1 MTSQQDSFGYG
12 LYGKFKLASMAVL
25 LGLTFSVT
33 SYANPN
39 TATTIIA
46 DPSAPENLQP
56 TILPTASG
64 IVSVNIATPNDK
76 GLSNNHYSQFDVGST
91 GAVLNNN
98 RKAVNTQIAGYVQ
111 ANPFMAKGEAST
123 ILNQINSN
131 NPSHLGGF
139 IEVAGKRADVI
150 IANPNGLVINGTGFI
165 NAGNVHLVAAN
176 GKFDQGQITGY
187 QVNTGN
193 IEVNGKL
200 NLQNTD
206 YAALIAKT
214 AQINDE
220 IYAGSVLDIV
230 TGENTVTLQD
240 GKFNQLS
247 AAHKN
252 DGASSTN
259 QTGIA
264 LDVAALG
271 GMYAGKI
278 RLIGTDKGFGVNNQ
292 GMIAATGS
300 GVQAGTG
307 TLTLDHQGNLVNTGI
322 ASAKDKV
329 TINTQSHHVR
339 NAGTLLGEQSDIAI
353 DTAKLT
359 NTGTIASTQNTKITA
374 TNAIDNQGSMYG
386 GVLQVSTDE
395 LTNTG
400 KLVQTGTG
408 KLTISTHTLTNT
420 NKAAIGQSLYEKTQ
434 LKAPS
439 VPSTDQSAGTVSHQ
453 PADNTTTN
461 NSNNGANTP
470 NPSTDTP
477 SANGF
482 ISTTKS
488 LNNTGDKALITATG
502 DTHITAN
509 QTSNTNQA
517 SIDAQTLNTNTLA
530 NTDSKIALDNI
541 HWQLT
546 SFDNSKGDIIS
557 RQDMAIDSES
567 TIINT
572 AGSLTSGGDMVLV
585 AKNEFN
591 NSDGVVQSTGDVSVA
606 ASKVINNQ
614 GVIHGAHALTI
625 NANGTLK
632 NNAGVIS
639 GAQNTTITAKTAIDN
654 TDGRIQS
661 DGKLNVNAQQLNSTG
676 TIYAA
681 QDTAITASHINNEQ
695 AGLIASAKDVR
706 IDTQSLTSTG
716 TISAGMQSDGK
727 LGDTP
732 ANISIQATEGIRSN
746 GNAIATGTLTLN
758 ANTINLDDS
767 KTQADN
773 ITLLAQDTISTR
785 KTSTVASNSLAI
797 TAPNKLDN
805 SEGILSANEMIVNT
819 DVLENRQGT
828 ISQAGK
834 TALSLAIKRSIN
846 NTLGTISTN
855 SDKLEID
862 TNQLI
867 NQQGAIHHAGV
878 GELNVKSENLN
889 NSQGELLSLGT
900 QTLNIKAIDNSQGI
914 ISATGFTINAGGL
927 DNTAGLLQA
936 TDKDA
941 DNLLNI
947 DSTLDNNKLA
957 EQQGSIDVAGN
968 LALTAKALQ
977 NQGEITTNNLKAT
990 VANVN
995 NTGAIG
1001 ARGNIQI
1008 ASSQD
1013 IDNTGNISAT
1023 GNIVLN
1029 ANNTISHQGV
1039 MMAAENIT
1047 ATANRLNFNQSTSS
1061 ADNISLS
1068 AQADIHHNQGA
1079 TVANNKLSLKNTS
1092 TIHNQGG
1099 VLSANH
1105 TSIDTKDLRNGGIIQ
1120 ADVLA
1125 IKQQADY
1132 THTDNDKLLA
1142 NSLQLSTDGKI
1153 TNQSQLTANQDLTL
1167 VANHIDNTQT
1177 GTISSGNHTQITSQ
1191 TSINNQGLIN
1201 GETTVIKANDTI
1213 NNQSGGRIYGTHLA
1227 IQADTLNNTPAKVK
1241 ELDSKYTAP
1250 VIAARERLDIGVK
1263 MLNNN
1268 PNPDRAGKF
1277 NENFDNQALITSLGS
1292 LHIGGNLD
1300 DNHYAT
1306 GKAGAVINKG
1316 ATIESGGEMVVGTSV
1331 LKNENADFATKT
1343 QSSSENIAVYHANGR
1358 IYTPNEVSITPV
1370 GHNHRILPLIIKNSN
1385 NEEYRT
1391 YDRWN
1396 YKEILTWEETDVSDP
1411 SRIVSGGDLTVD
1423 IDQFN
1428 TNKSQVIAGGKI
1440 TLTGKVGSIDPESTL
1455 IIPKYSYQDVVRTHH
1470 KPGTGCRQ
1478 RVLGSCWGAYEV
1490 TDVFVDKNALQSI
1503 NAKTA
1508 GTPYFLPIVNQ
1519 NGGIKTAVVMQNVSA
1534 DHLALNAA
1542 NIDSSALVSGDIDTV
1557 LTTLQATQSALSATA
1572 QKQLSDLLS
1581 AKQSGQDVDEAVLAN
1596 LVDELKHS
1604 ITNKQAVTIAN
1615 TDNTLTIPTSAL
1627 YTINA
1632 DNPNQPLIQTDSA
1645 FTNHK
1650 QWLGSDYMLKAMQ
1663 SDPNH
1668 IHKRLSDGYGEQA
1681 RIKDE
1686 YYLLTGRHINT
1697 DYHSNEEAFKQLMD
1711 NGIAHAKQFGYTLG
1725 TALTPDQMA
1734 NLTTNIVWLVKQ
1746 SITYTTKDKDGNSIT
1761 KIEDVLVPK
1770 LYLRSANIAAGTLS
1784 PDGRYSAVSARNIN
1798 MQLTGDLDNN
1808 GNLIAKDTA
1817 AITANNVNN
1826 TGIINGDFV
1835 KISTNNDLINHGTLH
1850 ANSAMGLDAKN
1861 RIMSQSLTT
1870 TQTNTQGKS
1879 SSSRTDLSQIA
1890 TISVGAG
1897 LKDSTD
1903 ENGKPLTTLSLRGN
1917 QIIYQG
1923 ATSDNTGGST
1933 QMAAENGI
1941 NIGTV
1946 TVSNHISAVADDNNY
1961 FKYSQSTDVGSN
1973 ISSYGDT
1980 IIRTTGKNAD
1990 INIQGSHLDSV
2001 TGTTAIIGTGGV
2013 RMTEG
2018 RKVEGVQS
2026 ASSYQQD
2033 KWYGSKD
2040 IKQTYESYTDAAV
2053 LSTVLGNDVYIIS
2066 QDADVSL
2073 FGTNVNA
2080 NEQAS
2085 ISAKQ
2090 GNVTVQSAVN
2100 SIYQNNTKTTQNFYK
2115 NTGNVDGF
2123 YQETLAQTGVRAG
2136 SVDIQ
2141 GNSANLNGISLQATH
2156 GPITVGNAHLA
2167 TNDDGTLKL
2176 NDNGKP
2182 TVISGDMHNLNL
2194 GTVDLTNETWQEI
2207 SKSYRGL
2214 AKDVMK
2220 GVGVVTGA
2228 LGFDGVTLAKS
2239 DSNHSK
2245 TEIQAVSELHG
2256 SHIQAGAQTVTA
2268 TGTRFDA
2275 GTDGFVAVLGDDV
2288 LFATA
2293 KHTKT
2298 ANATQTRQTITG
2310 EGMRLGKD
2318 HLQLGAVVHT
2328 DSTDTQSTQ
2337 STTHDG
2343 VTVRGNNA
2351 VVLGNM
2357 NDGSLTTQATN
2368 FDLDPT
2374 SGTLLIGAK
2383 STLLDGAIN
2392 QTAHTQSNE
2401 TNTTRIGATVHHVA
2415 VDTAIAAE
2423 NVKEAI
2429 QAANHA
2435 RKELEQAKTMVKA
2448 GKLDPNAIKDY
2459 ELNLAMATT
2468 NVANAQIALGSTAA
2482 TAASTAPTLGFSA
2495 KLGATH
2501 TQSQSSQTQT
2511 NQEFVAT
2518 NITAANTTLVG
2529 DDFTTKGLQGDI
2541 GNLNVDQLN
2550 KLTLTHATTQDI
2562 SLNQS
2567 SGNTLDASISS
2578 TGNLSAGVS
2587 RQQSHSQSTSTT
2599 THDTKLNLGELNGH
2613 ANTTTLHGATI
2624 TTQGG
2629 HYSTNTLNITTSQN
2643 THHEQSKSQGGN
2655 IGIGANSLNLGYNQ
2669 QNSNSDVTTNNTPSG
2684 IIYVN
2689 ADANHGSGHSLST
2702 NHTTLTG
2709 GVIAAISED
2718 EQGNQTNSELNFTTN
2733 TLTTND
2739 LLATESSQNKG
2750 MGLGLGSSDNKPTS
2764 ISISANNNGH
2774 QKETTALATIG
2785 QGATITGTITHNG
2798 QAQTST
2804 DLTQTDINTD
2814 ALTTQQVIKDTK
2826 TGGLDVN
2833 TTIDTR
2839 VFTTAGRQEIKKEQ
2853 EELDENLQATGK
2865 ITGAA
2870 GVQVVATTANVLTD
2884 NQTLTQAIQGA
2895 KAPAKMAKA
2904 IQDNPELAAIL
2915 DAYQKGEYHNLTLSQ
2930 EALQALSDA
2939 TGISTEVLLTSIT
2952 AQRGIQGGTN
2962 KALTVIDTHD
2972 KLRQDSIQTLAH
2984 ELDHI
2989 RGGKNE
2995 TLADLA
3001 GLAAK
3006 LNTDAAIIANQ
3017 DTISPIKAQLGDGK
3031 DAQTTAQNQALLE
3044 GNDKA
3049 FAENHDG
3056 REGEWEYRQLHKQ
3069 EKDLAAV
3076 LVKLAKK
3083 KGLKR
3088 PDGKLYT
3095 RQDIE
3100 DALRWANSG
3109 KYGETYN
3116 SKRTVHIGNQA
3127 PQSAIDKVM
3136 YDGGVGKHFESRLW
3150 LSSTNG
3156 NVTTFTQNLN
3166 NIKKPDSDLTKFIQ
3180 EQAPSY
3186 KYSWDRGLVVAY
3198 QQPITATQPIS
3209 PAKKIS
3215 GSPSQISDRQLRSKD
3230 SAVINGGGGVDF
3242 SGGANIQAKS
3252 EKIINE
3258 QVMPVVQT
3266 GVGLAEVGTGTAMC
3280 ASGVGCSV
3288 GAALIIHGS
3297 DNAVTGNAN
3306 RGKTS
3311 NQQTSSVLLTQGV
3324 GLSEGTASNI
3334 KMGTDLA
3341 LGGATAA
3348 QGVGRRVASGASG
3361 TGTTIGKHTDD
3372 TLTKVGD
3379 WDLENV
3385 SNYGNPNT
3393 PADRIIATE
3402 KSNHTKELKDL
3413 GVEKIGQL
3421 PHYDDK
3427 HGAYTS
3433 LQDQYDR
3440 AMTGTNKTLSEKGYP
3455 PGKPVNASKFFN
3467 STDMEYAMRQAEK
3480 MYAEN
3485 PKKYIYEKNQV
3496 TINFDR
3502 PVGEGFIKNNK
3513 TTQANGTAGE
3523 YRWSNTA
3530 IVGIDPKTGKA
3541 YTAFPNMD
3549 EGYKQENQLLDF
3561 IKK

>member
-1 MTSQQDSFGYG
+1 MNRNCYRVIFNKNLGCLVVVSEKTCCQSKTKAQGGSQNNTVLMTSQQDSFGYG

-46 DPSAPENLQP
+46 DPSAPKNLQP

-292 GMIAATGS
+292 GVIAATGS

-727 LGDTP
+727 LGNTP

-1241 ELDSKYTAP
+1241 ESDSKYTAP

-1770 LYLRSANIAAGTLS
+1770 LYLRSANIATGTLS

-2136 SVDIQ
+2136 SIDIQ

-2435 RKELEQAKTMVKA
+2435 RKELEQAKTMVKT

-2785 QGATITGTITHNG
+2785 QGATITDAITHNG

-2814 ALTTQQVIKDTK
+2814 ALNTQQVIKDTK

-2853 EELDENLQATGK
+2853 KDLPNNTKAAFGMFGVAVGATATGLMDNENTINGNSALK
-2865 ITGAA
+2865 KAKDNLIQARNNVVTGVDKSQANLNAHIDAITDGDLTNAL
-2870 GVQVVATTANVLTD
+2870 QNQDILNELNTQLTQDTTAKDTQVFLTQNTTNTKDELVQGLANPTKGHTYLDIDHLDNAIETLNHEIAHHNGQGETSATRMGKLGNVAYNIGTSLNKEDINTHRQGITPTA
-2884 NQTLTQAIQGA
+2884 QTLQNLSTDEQLAITQDSQSLLNANEVQRAWEVESGDEVWDNAQSKAAQMRRAEDYKNCKQAGLNHQQCGEFIRQRSINRAITVLEFVEMVGIPSARVGA
-2895 KAPAKMAKA
+2895 GTKVSRLNSIPTNSVSNN
-2904 IQDNPELAAIL
+2904 IV
-2915 DAYQKGEYHNLTLSQ
+2915 
-2930 EALQALSDA
+2930 
-2939 TGISTEVLLTSIT
+2939 GI
-2952 AQRGIQGGTN
+2952 RWGGGIQNQGMPWENYVGRSFPAEARLPKNFKTFDYYDA
-2962 KALTVIDTHD
+2962 KTKTAISAKTLDT
-2972 KLRQDSIQTLAH
+2972 QTLAKINNPTQVYSAIKS
-2984 ELDHI
+2984 HI
-2989 RGGKNE
+2989 
-2995 TLADLA
+2995 
-3001 GLAAK
+3001 
-3006 LNTDAAIIANQ
+3006 DAAASFETHTLSRVGLRSDMIQ
-3017 DTISPIKAQLGDGK
+3017 R
-3031 DAQTTAQNQALLE
+3031 
-3044 GNDKA
+3044 
-3049 FAENHDG
+3049 
-3056 REGEWEYRQLHKQ
+3056 REIY
-3069 EKDLAAV
+3069 LA
-3076 LVKLAKK
+3076 
-3083 KGLKR
+3083 
-3088 PDGKLYT
+3088 
-3095 RQDIE
+3095 I
-3100 DALRWANSG
+3100 
-3109 KYGETYN
+3109 
-3116 SKRTVHIGNQA
+3116 
-3127 PQSAIDKVM
+3127 
-3136 YDGGVGKHFESRLW
+3136 
-3150 LSSTNG
+3150 
-3156 NVTTFTQNLN
+3156 
-3166 NIKKPDSDLTKFIQ
+3166 
-3180 EQAPSY
+3180 
-3186 KYSWDRGLVVAY
+3186 
-3198 QQPITATQPIS
+3198 
-3209 PAKKIS
+3209 PAKTNVGQRQQIQKAIHYAKTRNIVIKIT
-3215 GSPSQISDRQLRSKD
+3215 
-3230 SAVINGGGGVDF
+3230 
-3242 SGGANIQAKS
+3242 
-3252 EKIINE
+3252 E
-3258 QVMPVVQT
+3258 
-3266 GVGLAEVGTGTAMC
+3266 
-3280 ASGVGCSV
+3280 
-3288 GAALIIHGS
+3288 
-3297 DNAVTGNAN
+3297 
-3306 RGKTS
+3306 
-3311 NQQTSSVLLTQGV
+3311 
-3324 GLSEGTASNI
+3324 I
-3334 KMGTDLA
+3334 K
-3341 LGGATAA
+3341 
-3348 QGVGRRVASGASG
+3348 
-3361 TGTTIGKHTDD
+3361 
-3372 TLTKVGD
+3372 
-3379 WDLENV
+3379 
-3385 SNYGNPNT
+3385 
-3393 PADRIIATE
+3393 
-3402 KSNHTKELKDL
+3402 
-3413 GVEKIGQL
+3413 
-3421 PHYDDK
+3421 
-3427 HGAYTS
+3427 
-3433 LQDQYDR
+3433 
-3440 AMTGTNKTLSEKGYP
+3440 
-3455 PGKPVNASKFFN
+3455 
-3467 STDMEYAMRQAEK
+3467 
-3480 MYAEN
+3480 
-3485 PKKYIYEKNQV
+3485 
-3496 TINFDR
+3496 
-3502 PVGEGFIKNNK
+3502 
-3513 TTQANGTAGE
+3513 
-3523 YRWSNTA
+3523 
-3530 IVGIDPKTGKA
+3530 
-3541 YTAFPNMD
+3541 
-3549 EGYKQENQLLDF
+3549 
-3561 IKK
+3561 

>member
-1 MTSQQDSFGYG
+1 MNRLFYRTIFNKHLGRLVVVSEKAHSQGKSDSPSMGGSTPSTASSFGSG
-12 LYGKFKLASMAVL
+12 SGFVL
-25 LGLTFSVT
+25 KTLSLSLLFSLSSAAHAT
-33 SYANPN
+33 P
-39 TATTIIA
+39 TTIIA
-46 DPSAPENLQP
+46 DHSAPKALQP
-56 TILPTASG
+56 IILPTASG
-64 IVSVNIATPNDK
+64 TVSVNIATPNDK
-76 GLSNNHYSQFDVGST
+76 GLSNNHYGQFDVGNS

-139 IEVAGKRADVI
+139 IEVAGKKADVI

-230 TGENTVTLQD
+230 TGENTFTLQD

-271 GMYAGKI
+271 GMYASKI

-292 GMIAATGS
+292 GMIAATGN

-329 TINTQSHHVR
+329 TINTQSHHVH

-353 DTAKLT
+353 NTAKLT
-359 NTGTIASTQNTKITA
+359 NTGTIASTQSTKITA

-470 NPSTDTP
+470 NRSTDTP

-517 SIDAQTLNTNTLA
+517 SIDAQTLKTNTLA

-606 ASKVINNQ
+606 ASKVTNNQ
-614 GVIHGAHALTI
+614 GIIHSAHALTLSADGI
-625 NANGTLK
+625 LT
-632 NNAGVIS
+632 NNDGVI
-639 GAQNTTITAKTAIDN
+639 GGTQNTTITAKTAIDN

-661 DGKLNVNAQQLNSTG
+661 NGKLSINTQQLNSTG

-681 QDTAITASHINNEQ
+681 QDTAITANHINNEQ

-706 IDTQSLTSTG
+706 IDTQSLASTG
-716 TISAGMQSDGK
+716 AISAGMQSDGK
-727 LGDTP
+727 LANTP
-732 ANISIQATEGIRSN
+732 ANISIQAKEGIRSS

-785 KTSTVASNSLAI
+785 KTSTVASNSLVI

-805 SEGILSANEMIVNT
+805 SEGILSANEVIVNT
-819 DVLENRQGT
+819 DVLDNRQGT

-834 TALSLAIKRSIN
+834 TALSLAIKRNID

-855 SDKLEID
+855 SDKLKID
-862 TNQLI
+862 ANQLI

-878 GELNVKSENLN
+878 GELNIKSENLN

-900 QTLNIKAIDNSQGI
+900 QTLNIKAIDNSQGV
-914 ISATGFTINAGGL
+914 ISATGFTINADGL

-968 LALTAKALQ
+968 LTLAAKTLQ
-977 NQGEITTNNLKAT
+977 NQGSITTNNLKAT

-1039 MMAAENIT
+1039 MMAADSIT

-1068 AQADIHHNQGA
+1068 AQADIHHNQGV

-1092 TIHNQGG
+1092 AIYNQDG
-1099 VLSANH
+1099 VLSANR
-1105 TSIDTKDLRNGGIIQ
+1105 TSIDTKDLQNGGIIQ

-1142 NSLQLSTDGKI
+1142 NNLQFSTDGKI
-1153 TNQSQLTANQDLTL
+1153 INQSQLTANQYLTL
-1167 VANHIDNTQT
+1167 GANHIDNTQT

-1201 GETTVIKANDTI
+1201 GETTVVKANDTI

-1227 IQADTLNNTPAKVK
+1227 IQADTLNNTPVK
-1241 ELDSKYTAP
+1241 AEQSDSKYTAP
-1250 VIAARERLDIGVK
+1250 VIAARQRLDIGVK
-1263 MLNNN
+1263 TLNNN
-1268 PNPDRAGKF
+1268 PNPERAGKF
-1277 NENFDNQALITSLGS
+1277 NENLDNQASITSLGS

-1300 DNHYAT
+1300 DNHHAT
-1306 GKAGAVINKG
+1306 GKADAVINKG
-1316 ATIESGGEMVVGTSV
+1316 ATIESGGEMQINTSV

-1343 QSSSENIAVYHANGR
+1343 QSSSENITVYHADGR
-1358 IYTPNEVSITPV
+1358 SYTPDEVSITPV
-1370 GHNHRILPLIIKNSN
+1370 GHNNRILPLIIKNSN

-1411 SRIVSGGDLTVD
+1411 SRIVSGGDLVAN
-1423 IDQFN
+1423 IDQFI
-1428 TNKSQVIAGGKI
+1428 TNKSQIIAGGKI
-1440 TLTGKVGSIDPESTL
+1440 TLTGKAGSIDPESTL
-1455 IIPKYSYQDVVRTHH
+1455 IIPKYTYQDVVRTHH

-1478 RVLGSCWGAYEV
+1478 RVLGRCLGAYEI
-1490 TDVFVDKNALQSI
+1490 TDAFADRNTLQPI
-1503 NAKTA
+1503 NAKTT
-1508 GTPYFLPIVNQ
+1508 GTPYLLPIINQ
-1519 NGGIKTAVVMQNVSA
+1519 KGGIRTAVTMQNANNDNV
-1534 DHLALNAA
+1534 DLNIAT
-1542 NIDSSALVSGDIDTV
+1542 IDSSSLISSDIDTI

-1581 AKQSGQDVDEAVLAN
+1581 AKQSGQAVDESVLAN

-1604 ITNKQAVTIAN
+1604 IANRQAVTIAT
-1615 TDNTLTIPTSAL
+1615 TDNTISLPNSSL

-1632 DNPNQPLIQTDSA
+1632 DNPNLPVVQTDPA
-1645 FTNHK
+1645 FTNYK
-1650 QWLGSDYMLKAMQ
+1650 QWLSSDYMLKAIQ

-1681 RIKDE
+1681 RIKDQ
-1686 YYLLTGRHINT
+1686 YQLLTGRHINT
-1697 DYHSNEEAFKQLMD
+1697 DYRNQEEAYQALMD
-1711 NGIAHAKQFGYTLG
+1711 NGITHAKQFNYTPG
-1725 TALTPDQMA
+1725 MALTAEQMA
-1734 NLTTNIVWLVKQ
+1734 NLTTDIVWLVKQ
-1746 SITYTTKDKDGNSIT
+1746 SITVATKDKDGNTIT
-1761 KIEDVLVPK
+1761 KTEEVLVPK
-1770 LYLRSANIAAGTLS
+1770 LYLRSANIATGTLT

-1826 TGIINGDFV
+1826 IGTVQGDFV
-1835 KISTNNDLINHGTLH
+1835 KISTNNDLTNHGTLH
-1850 ANSAMGLDAKN
+1850 ANSAMSLDAGN
-1861 RIMSQSLTT
+1861 QIINQSLTT
-1870 TQTNTQGKS
+1870 TQTNTQDKS

-1890 TISVGAG
+1890 TISVGTG
-1897 LKDSTD
+1897 LKDKTD
-1903 ENGKPLTTLSLRGN
+1903 DNGKPLTTLSLRSN
-1917 QIIYQG
+1917 QIIYQS
-1923 ATSDNTGGST
+1923 ATSDNAGGNT
-1933 QMAAENGI
+1933 QMTAENGI
-1941 NIGTV
+1941 DIGAV
-1946 TVSNHISAVADDNNY
+1946 TASNHISAVADDNNY
-1961 FKYSQSTDVGSN
+1961 FKYNQTQDVGSN
-1973 ISSYGDT
+1973 ITSYGDT
-1980 IIRTTGKNAD
+1980 IITTTGKNAD
-1990 INIQGSHLDSV
+1990 INIQGSYLDSA
-2001 TGTTAIIGTGGV
+2001 TGTTAIIGTGDV
-2013 RMTEG
+2013 RMGEG
-2018 RKVEGVQS
+2018 RRTQGVES

-2040 IKQTYESYTDAAV
+2040 IKQTYESYTDTAV

-2182 TVISGDMHNLNL
+2182 IVISGDMHNLNL
-2194 GTVDLTNETWQEI
+2194 GTVDLTNETWQES

-2245 TEIQAVSELHG
+2245 TEIQAASELHG
-2256 SHIQAGAQTVTA
+2256 SHIQAGAQTLTA

-2275 GTDGFVAVLGDDV
+2275 GKDGFVAVLGDDV

-2368 FDLDPT
+2368 FDLDPK

-2415 VDTAIAAE
+2415 VDTVIAAE

-2435 RKELEQAKTMVKA
+2435 RKELEQAKTMVEA

-2495 KLGATH
+2495 KASASHTH
-2501 TQSQSSQTQT
+2501 SKSNQNQT
-2511 NQEFVAT
+2511 NQEFVGT
-2518 NITAANTTLVG
+2518 SIDAASVTLLG
-2529 DDFTTKGLQGDI
+2529 DDLTTKGLQGDI
-2541 GNLNVDQLN
+2541 GRLNIDHLN
-2550 KLTLTHATTQDI
+2550 KLTLTYGTTENT
-2562 SLNQS
+2562 SQS
-2567 SGNTLDASISS
+2567 KSSTSTIDASIST
-2578 TGNLSAGVS
+2578 TGSVSAGAG
-2587 RQQSHSQSTSTT
+2587 RQQSHSQSKSTT

-2655 IGIGANSLNLGYNQ
+2655 IGISANGLNLGYNQ

-2689 ADANHGSGHSLST
+2689 TGKDAPNHSLTANHT
-2702 NHTTLTG
+2702 ILTG

-2718 EQGNQTNSELNFTTN
+2718 EQGNQTNIELNFTTN

-2750 MGLGLGSSDNKPTS
+2750 MGLGLGSSNNKPTS

-2774 QKETTALATIG
+2774 QKETKALATVG
-2785 QGATITGTITHNG
+2785 QGTTITDAITHNG

-2804 DLTQTDINTD
+2804 DLTQTDINID
-2814 ALTTQQVIKDTK
+2814 ALNTQKVIKDQK
-2826 TGGLDVN
+2826 TGGLNFN
-2833 TTIDTR
+2833 TAVDTR
-2839 VFTTAGRQEIKKEQ
+2839 MFSKEGREEIKKEQ
-2853 EELDENLQATGK
+2853 TELPNNTKAAFGMFGVAVGATATGLMDNE
-2865 ITGAA
+2865 
-2870 GVQVVATTANVLTD
+2870 TTINGNSALQKAKD
-2884 NQTLTQAIQGA
+2884 NLTQARNNILTGVDKTQANLNAHIDAITDGDLTNVAQNQDILNELNTQLTQDTTAKDTQIFLTQNTANPQGEFVQGLA
-2895 KAPAKMAKA
+2895 NPTQGHTYLD
-2904 IQDNPELAAIL
+2904 IDHLDNTLETLNHEIAHHNGQGETSATRMGKL
-2915 DAYQKGEYHNLTLSQ
+2915 GNVAYNIGTSLNKEGIDSHRQGIIPTTQTLQNL
-2930 EALQALSDA
+2930 
-2939 TGISTEVLLTSIT
+2939 STED
-2952 AQRGIQGGTN
+2952 R
-2962 KALTVIDTHD
+2962 
-2972 KLRQDSIQTLAH
+2972 LAYH
-2984 ELDHI
+2984 
-2989 RGGKNE
+2989 
-2995 TLADLA
+2995 T
-3001 GLAAK
+3001 
-3006 LNTDAAIIANQ
+3006 
-3017 DTISPIKAQLGDGK
+3017 
-3031 DAQTTAQNQALLE
+3031 QNQALLDENKEQLE
-3044 GNDKA
+3044 GEKEGGDEILNHSARTASVAGNRRQREENCRLANVSTENCDQYNRYLVGQVFKEAALMVVPTSPQEAIVVVATGGAGGFAIKVGGKLLTKA
-3049 FAENHDG
+3049 GKVIRFESKAEAEKTAELSGMLRVAAHQKGNFSIGQATRAESDLMGKAWVGDGYKVASDG
-3056 REGEWEYRQLHKQ
+3056 RTLVSADGLRTYR
-3069 EKDLAAV
+3069 
-3076 LVKLAKK
+3076 
-3083 KGLKR
+3083 
-3088 PDGKLYT
+3088 PP
-3095 RQDIE
+3095 
-3100 DALRWANSG
+3100 S
-3109 KYGETYN
+3109 
-3116 SKRTVHIGNQA
+3116 SK
-3127 PQSAIDKVM
+3127 
-3136 YDGGVGKHFESRLW
+3136 
-3150 LSSTNG
+3150 SSSYA
-3156 NVTTFTQNLN
+3156 TT
-3166 NIKKPDSDLTKFIQ
+3166 
-3180 EQAPSY
+3180 
-3186 KYSWDRGLVVAY
+3186 G
-3198 QQPITATQPIS
+3198 
-3209 PAKKIS
+3209 
-3215 GSPSQISDRQLRSKD
+3215 
-3230 SAVINGGGGVDF
+3230 
-3242 SGGANIQAKS
+3242 
-3252 EKIINE
+3252 
-3258 QVMPVVQT
+3258 
-3266 GVGLAEVGTGTAMC
+3266 
-3280 ASGVGCSV
+3280 
-3288 GAALIIHGS
+3288 
-3297 DNAVTGNAN
+3297 
-3306 RGKTS
+3306 
-3311 NQQTSSVLLTQGV
+3311 
-3324 GLSEGTASNI
+3324 
-3334 KMGTDLA
+3334 
-3341 LGGATAA
+3341 
-3348 QGVGRRVASGASG
+3348 
-3361 TGTTIGKHTDD
+3361 
-3372 TLTKVGD
+3372 
-3379 WDLENV
+3379 
-3385 SNYGNPNT
+3385 
-3393 PADRIIATE
+3393 
-3402 KSNHTKELKDL
+3402 
-3413 GVEKIGQL
+3413 
-3421 PHYDDK
+3421 
-3427 HGAYTS
+3427 
-3433 LQDQYDR
+3433 
-3440 AMTGTNKTLSEKGYP
+3440 
-3455 PGKPVNASKFFN
+3455 
-3467 STDMEYAMRQAEK
+3467 
-3480 MYAEN
+3480 
-3485 PKKYIYEKNQV
+3485 
-3496 TINFDR
+3496 
-3502 PVGEGFIKNNK
+3502 
-3513 TTQANGTAGE
+3513 TQANFETLELVKVNGVWKKKVIRNGHL
-3523 YRWSNTA
+3523 N
-3530 IVGIDPKTGKA
+3530 I
-3541 YTAFPNMD
+3541 
-3549 EGYKQENQLLDF
+3549 LD
-3561 IKK
+3561 

>member
-1 MTSQQDSFGYG
+1 MNRNCYRVIFNKNLGRLVVVSEKTCRQSKTKAQGGSQNNTVLMTSQQDSFGYG

-39 TATTIIA
+39 PPTTIIA
-46 DPSAPENLQP
+46 DPSAPKNLQP

-220 IYAGSVLDIV
+220 IYAGSALDIV
-230 TGENTVTLQD
+230 TGENTVALQD

-400 KLVQTGTG
+400 KLVQTSTG

-439 VPSTDQSAGTVSHQ
+439 VPSTDQSAGMVSHQ

-509 QTSNTNQA
+509 QTNNTNQA
-517 SIDAQTLNTNTLA
+517 SIDAQILNTNTFA

-639 GAQNTTITAKTAIDN
+639 GAQNTTVATKTAIDN

-661 DGKLNVNAQQLNSTG
+661 DGKLSINTRQLSSTG

-681 QDTAITASHINNEQ
+681 QGTTITASHINNEQ
-695 AGLIASAKDVR
+695 AGLIASAKDVS
-706 IDTQSLTSTG
+706 IDTQNLTSAG

-727 LGDTP
+727 LGNTP
-732 ANISIQATEGIRSN
+732 ANISIQATKGIRSS
-746 GNAIATGTLTLN
+746 GNNIATGTLTLN
-758 ANTINLDDS
+758 ANTINLDGS
-767 KTQADN
+767 NSQADH

-805 SEGILSANEMIVNT
+805 SEGILSASEMIVNT

-834 TALSLAIKRSIN
+834 TALSLAIKRSID

-855 SDKLEID
+855 SDKLKID

-914 ISATGFTINAGGL
+914 ISATGFTINADGL

-936 TDKDA
+936 TDKEA
-941 DNLLNI
+941 DNSLNI

-957 EQQGSIDVAGN
+957 KQQGSIDVAGN

-977 NQGEITTNNLKAT
+977 NQGAITTNNLKAT

-1013 IDNTGNISAT
+1013 IDNTGNISAA
-1023 GNIVLN
+1023 GNITLN

-1039 MMAAENIT
+1039 MMAADSIT

-1068 AQADIHHNQGA
+1068 AQADIHHNQGT
-1079 TVANNKLSLKNTS
+1079 TVAKDKLSLKNTS

-1105 TSIDTKDLRNGGIIQ
+1105 ASVNTKDLQNGGIIQ

-1142 NSLQLSTDGKI
+1142 NNLQFSTDGKI
-1153 TNQSQLTANQDLTL
+1153 INQSQLTANQDLTL
-1167 VANHIDNTQT
+1167 GANHIDNTQT

-1227 IQADTLNNTPAKVK
+1227 IQADTLNNTPAKA
-1241 ELDSKYTAP
+1241 EQSDGKYTAP

-1263 MLNNN
+1263 TLNNN

-1292 LHIGGNLD
+1292 LHIGGSLD

-1306 GKAGAVINKG
+1306 GKADAVINQG
-1316 ATIESGGEMVVGTSV
+1316 ATIESGGEMQINTSV
-1331 LKNENADFATKT
+1331 LKNENADFKSKVEQRGEPVAVTEYFVNNNTYVQKEGEVYIQEGGWDGNWLKTLVTPDGRFQNYSSYEYLKTDYITKT
-1343 QSSSENIAVYHANGR
+1343 IS
-1358 IYTPNEVSITPV
+1358 
-1370 GHNHRILPLIIKNSN
+1370 
-1385 NEEYRT
+1385 
-1391 YDRWN
+1391 
-1396 YKEILTWEETDVSDP
+1396 SDP
-1411 SRIVSGGDLTVD
+1411 AMVRSGG
-1423 IDQFN
+1423 
-1428 TNKSQVIAGGKI
+1428 
-1440 TLTGKVGSIDPESTL
+1440 
-1455 IIPKYSYQDVVRTHH
+1455 
-1470 KPGTGCRQ
+1470 
-1478 RVLGSCWGAYEV
+1478 
-1490 TDVFVDKNALQSI
+1490 ALLFDFKQAS
-1503 NAKTA
+1503 
-1508 GTPYFLPIVNQ
+1508 
-1519 NGGIKTAVVMQNVSA
+1519 
-1534 DHLALNAA
+1534 
-1542 NIDSSALVSGDIDTV
+1542 NIDSVVISGDTARLNQDPTHAEYFGFTNHASSGEDYHTQADNKYFNYVTSDRRRRDNPTSKRPYTYKNLVQEDKQPQKVLHREYQLPILNATINTTPVSTKRPPDT
-1557 LTTLQATQSALSATA
+1557 LSSNDNQALLDALKANQANLSATA
-1572 QKQLSDLLS
+1572 QAQLTALLS
-1581 AKQSGQDVDEAVLAN
+1581 AKQSGQTVDESVLAN

-1650 QWLGSDYMLKAMQ
+1650 QWLGSDYMLKALQ

-1681 RIKDE
+1681 RIKDL

-1697 DYHSNEEAFKQLMD
+1697 DYHSNEEAYQALMD
-1711 NGIAHAKQFGYTLG
+1711 NGITHAKQFNYTLG
-1725 TALTPDQMA
+1725 MALTPDQMA
-1734 NLTTNIVWLVKQ
+1734 NLTTDIVWLVKQ
-1746 SITYTTKDKDGNSIT
+1746 SITYTTKDKDGNLIT
-1761 KIEDVLVPK
+1761 KTEEVLVPK
-1770 LYLRSANIAAGTLS
+1770 LYLRSANIATGTLS

-1826 TGIINGDFV
+1826 TGVIDGNFV
-1835 KISTNNDLINHGTLH
+1835 AIKANNDITNHGTMY
-1850 ANSAMGLDAKN
+1850 ANSAMRLDAGN
-1861 RIMSQSLTT
+1861 QIINQSLTT
-1870 TQTNTQGKS
+1870 TQTNTQGRS
-1879 SSSRTDLSQIA
+1879 SSSRTGISQIA
-1890 TISVGAG
+1890 TISVGEG

-1917 QIIYQG
+1917 HVLFKAGASHNAGDGTTQIT
-1923 ATSDNTGGST
+1923 AT
-1933 QMAAENGI
+1933 NGI
-1941 NIGTV
+1941 KLDTV
-1946 TVSNHISAVADDNNY
+1946 TQTNQLHAVADDNNY
-1961 FKYSQSTDVGSN
+1961 FKYDSSKQSGSSVTGLGN
-1973 ISSYGDT
+1973 VVLA
-1980 IIRTTGKNAD
+1980 TTGENAD
-1990 INIQGSHLDSV
+1990 IDITASQVGSQGVLSVITTGEGSSINIK
-2001 TGTTAIIGTGGV
+2001 
-2013 RMTEG
+2013 EG
-2018 RKVEGVQS
+2018 RESKEMQS
-2026 ASSYQQD
+2026 ASQYQD
-2033 KWYGSKD
+2033 KKWYGKKTINETHHTKSDTALK
-2040 IKQTYESYTDAAV
+2040 
-2053 LSTVLGNDVYIIS
+2053 STLDGKEVYI
-2066 QDADVSL
+2066 
-2073 FGTNVNA
+2073 
-2080 NEQAS
+2080 AS
-2085 ISAKQ
+2085 SF
-2090 GNVTVQSAVN
+2090 GNVTLTGTDVNAQDTASIVAKEGVVTIQSAVN
-2100 SIYQNNTKTTQNFYK
+2100 KDYQNTTKTTQNFYK

-2182 TVISGDMHNLNL
+2182 IVISGDMHNLNL
-2194 GTVDLTNETWQEI
+2194 GTVDLTNETWQES

-2256 SHIQAGAQTVTA
+2256 SHIQVGAQTVTA

-2310 EGMRLGKD
+2310 EGIKLGKD

-2392 QTAHTQSNE
+2392 QTEHTQSNE

-2518 NITAANTTLVG
+2518 NITAANTTLLG

-2541 GNLNVDQLN
+2541 GRLNIDHLN
-2550 KLTLTHATTQDI
+2550 KLTLTYGTTENT
-2562 SLNQS
+2562 SQS
-2567 SGNTLDASISS
+2567 KSSTSTIDASIST
-2578 TGNLSAGVS
+2578 TGSVSAGAGK
-2587 RQQSHSQSTSTT
+2587 QQSQSQSISTT
-2599 THDTKLNLGELNGH
+2599 AHDTKLNVGELNGH

-2629 HYSTNTLNITTSQN
+2629 HYTTDSLNIITSQN
-2643 THHEQSKSQGGN
+2643 RHSQKENSKGGS
-2655 IGIGANSLNLGYNQ
+2655 IGIGANGLNLGYNQ
-2669 QNSNSDVTTNNTPSG
+2669 QNSNSDVTSNNTPSG

-2689 ADANHGSGHSLST
+2689 ADANHGSSHSLSA

-2774 QKETTALATIG
+2774 QKETTALATVG
-2785 QGATITGTITHNG
+2785 QGATVTDAITHNG
-2798 QAQTST
+2798 QAQTTT

-2814 ALTTQQVIKDTK
+2814 A
-2826 TGGLDVN
+2826 
-2833 TTIDTR
+2833 
-2839 VFTTAGRQEIKKEQ
+2839 
-2853 EELDENLQATGK
+2853 
-2865 ITGAA
+2865 
-2870 GVQVVATTANVLTD
+2870 
-2884 NQTLTQAIQGA
+2884 
-2895 KAPAKMAKA
+2895 
-2904 IQDNPELAAIL
+2904 
-2915 DAYQKGEYHNLTLSQ
+2915 
-2930 EALQALSDA
+2930 
-2939 TGISTEVLLTSIT
+2939 
-2952 AQRGIQGGTN
+2952 
-2962 KALTVIDTHD
+2962 
-2972 KLRQDSIQTLAH
+2972 
-2984 ELDHI
+2984 
-2989 RGGKNE
+2989 
-2995 TLADLA
+2995 
-3001 GLAAK
+3001 
-3006 LNTDAAIIANQ
+3006 
-3017 DTISPIKAQLGDGK
+3017 
-3031 DAQTTAQNQALLE
+3031 
-3044 GNDKA
+3044 
-3049 FAENHDG
+3049 
-3056 REGEWEYRQLHKQ
+3056 
-3069 EKDLAAV
+3069 
-3076 LVKLAKK
+3076 
-3083 KGLKR
+3083 
-3088 PDGKLYT
+3088 
-3095 RQDIE
+3095 
-3100 DALRWANSG
+3100 
-3109 KYGETYN
+3109 
-3116 SKRTVHIGNQA
+3116 
-3127 PQSAIDKVM
+3127 
-3136 YDGGVGKHFESRLW
+3136 
-3150 LSSTNG
+3150 
-3156 NVTTFTQNLN
+3156 
-3166 NIKKPDSDLTKFIQ
+3166 
-3180 EQAPSY
+3180 
-3186 KYSWDRGLVVAY
+3186 
-3198 QQPITATQPIS
+3198 
-3209 PAKKIS
+3209 
-3215 GSPSQISDRQLRSKD
+3215 
-3230 SAVINGGGGVDF
+3230 
-3242 SGGANIQAKS
+3242 
-3252 EKIINE
+3252 
-3258 QVMPVVQT
+3258 
-3266 GVGLAEVGTGTAMC
+3266 
-3280 ASGVGCSV
+3280 
-3288 GAALIIHGS
+3288 
-3297 DNAVTGNAN
+3297 
-3306 RGKTS
+3306 
-3311 NQQTSSVLLTQGV
+3311 
-3324 GLSEGTASNI
+3324 
-3334 KMGTDLA
+3334 
-3341 LGGATAA
+3341 
-3348 QGVGRRVASGASG
+3348 
-3361 TGTTIGKHTDD
+3361 
-3372 TLTKVGD
+3372 
-3379 WDLENV
+3379 
-3385 SNYGNPNT
+3385 
-3393 PADRIIATE
+3393 
-3402 KSNHTKELKDL
+3402 
-3413 GVEKIGQL
+3413 
-3421 PHYDDK
+3421 
-3427 HGAYTS
+3427 
-3433 LQDQYDR
+3433 
-3440 AMTGTNKTLSEKGYP
+3440 
-3455 PGKPVNASKFFN
+3455 
-3467 STDMEYAMRQAEK
+3467 
-3480 MYAEN
+3480 
-3485 PKKYIYEKNQV
+3485 
-3496 TINFDR
+3496 
-3502 PVGEGFIKNNK
+3502 
-3513 TTQANGTAGE
+3513 
-3523 YRWSNTA
+3523 
-3530 IVGIDPKTGKA
+3530 
-3541 YTAFPNMD
+3541 
-3549 EGYKQENQLLDF
+3549 
-3561 IKK
+3561 